1 MRMEADLSGLSS
13 LLNGCAAVALLALA
27 AGSAGAA
34 AAQSRPVMIV
44 PQNERFIC
52 TPTAVWDGDGP
63 IWCAEG
69 PHVRLQGIAAR
80 EIDGSCRDSQPCPA
94 ASGVEARDAL
104 VLLLGGAK
112 GSLSSGHVR
121 VAGSRMACQS
131 FGSARGNRTAAL
143 CRLPDGRDLS
153 CALVR
158 DGSVLRWARYGGD
171 RLCR

>member
-1 MRMEADLSGLSS
+1 MPSVSS
-13 LLNGCAAVALLALA
+13 AASCSAILALLALSMGPA
-27 AGSAGAA
+27 EAA
-34 AAQSRPVMIV
+34 AARPQPV
-44 PQNERFIC
+44 PIIPPGERFTC

-63 IWCAEG
+63 IWCTEG

-80 EIDGSCRDSQPCPA
+80 EIDGSCRDGQPCPA
-94 ASGVEARDAL
+94 ASGVEARNAL

-112 GSLSSGHVR
+112 GSLRSGHVR
-121 VAGSRMACQS
+121 VAGPLLTCQS

-143 CRLPDGRDLS
+143 CQLPGGRDLS

-158 DGSVLRWARYGGD
+158 GGTVLRWGRYGGD

>member
-1 MRMEADLSGLSS
+1 MSGVSS
-13 LLNGCAAVALLALA
+13 AAGDCGALALLALA

-34 AAQSRPVMIV
+34 AAQSRPVLIV
-44 PQNERFIC
+44 PQSERFIC
-52 TPTAVWDGDGP
+52 TPTAIWDGDGP

-80 EIDGSCRDSQPCPA
+80 EIDGSCRDGQPCPT

-121 VAGSRMACQS
+121 VAGPRLTCQS

-158 DGSVLRWARYGGD
+158 GGTVLRWARYGGN

>member
-1 MRMEADLSGLSS
+1 MEADLPSVLSAAS
-13 LLNGCAAVALLALA
+13 GCASLALLALA
-27 AGSAGAA
+27 AGPAGATA
-34 AAQSRPVMIV
+34 AARPQPVPIV
-44 PQNERFIC
+44 PQSERFTC

-80 EIDGSCRDSQPCPA
+80 EIDGSCRDGQPCPT
-94 ASGVEARDAL
+94 ASGVMARDAL

-121 VAGSRMACQS
+121 VAGPPLTCRS

-158 DGSVLRWARYGGD
+158 GGMVLRWARYGGD

>member
-1 MRMEADLSGLSS
+1 MSGVLSAAG
-13 LLNGCAAVALLALA
+13 GCGALALLALA

-34 AAQSRPVMIV
+34 AAQSRPVLIV
-44 PQNERFIC
+44 PQSERFIC

-80 EIDGSCRDSQPCPA
+80 EIDGSCRDGQPCPT
-94 ASGVEARDAL
+94 ASGVEARSAL

-112 GSLSSGHVR
+112 GSLPTGHVR
-121 VAGSRMACQS
+121 VAGPPLTCQS

-143 CRLPDGRDLS
+143 CRLPEGRDLS

-158 DGSVLRWARYGGD
+158 GGTVLRWARYGGD